1 MWKQIP
7 KTAVISGDRTAG
19 GTFGLGVMGSGTDGP
34 GLWEAIPGSLV
45 YHTQI
50 DVHHPGA
57 ENLVSG
63 LIFMCCL
70 CWPLSLE
77 QPWPAEG

>member
-1 MWKQIP
+1 MGEQIP
-7 KTAVISGDRTAG
+7 KTAVVSGEHTAR
-19 GTFGLGVMGSGTDGP
+19 GTFGLGDLGRTDGP
-34 GLWEAIPGSLV
+34 GLWEAVPGSLV

-57 ENLVSG
+57 GNSVSG
-63 LIFMCCL
+63 LVFKCCL